1 MRLNDGLE
9 RLRRCASNLAEILV
23 SIDEMWLV
31 TENGQ
36 EGPGMDIQESMRGT
50 PSPVSLLRFLIVV
63 VGGRYLALNAESI
76 SGLLTLEETGNV
88 ENPTVHGM
96 VYGTLNLADRLSL
109 PHDAGGANTRVVLL
123 SEGETRGSIR
133 VHMVQG
139 LLELQPIQV
148 LPLPLQFHG
157 AERQWYRGVI
167 LFAKTIAL
175 VINTTWLLNEQ
186 VSALES
192 GGARKHSSACN
203 DSTISMNDSRI
214 C

>member
-23 SIDEMWLV
+23 SIDEMRLV
-31 TENGQ
+31 TENEQ
-36 EGPGMDIQESMRGT
+36 EGLGMDVRESMTGT

-76 SGLLTLEETGNV
+76 CGLLTLEETRNV

-109 PHDAGGANTRVVLL
+109 PHDAGGANTHVVLL

-133 VHMVQG
+133 VSMVQG
-139 LLELQPIQV
+139 LLELQPSQV
-148 LPLPLQFHG
+148 LPLPLHFCG

-167 LFAKTIAL
+167 LFAKSIAVVL
-175 VINTTWLLNEQ
+175 NTTWVLDAQ
-186 VSALES
+186 VSDIES
-192 GGARKHSSACN
+192 GGAKEALLCLRRPQNFCE
-203 DSTISMNDSRI
+203 R
-214 C
+214 